1 MHFQK
6 GLPHMEEQK
15 EKKQGH
21 KIKGQKYKSLLVWDI
36 LQKRTD
42 ENHAISLKEIE
53 EHLKMYG
60 ITAERHS
67 IKRDIDD
74 ILLLLNKEFDI
85 DLEEFGVEERALLG
99 YEVEYD
105 GAQRG
110 FKIVR
115 RPYDFEELR
124 LLAECVRASK
134 FISKSQEEHLL
145 AAIEHLCSDYQVEE
159 LQNEVYLVGR
169 NKTTNRHIMAAM
181 LKVNQAIREKK
192 KIAFHYQKYT
202 IQDRTQQVDRRRGA
216 IYKISPYKL
225 IISDGYYYVL
235 AWDSKKNSTITY
247 RLDRMKSVEPIDEP
261 REGEL
266 EFAKINMASYTQQ
279 HFGMFSGNK
288 KYVSI
293 RFTNNL
299 LDTMVDRFGTGS
311 DVSYRPDDKT
321 HFIVSTD
328 IAISDQFFGWIAGF
342 RKMAKIVSPPD
353 VVTDFR
359 KFLYD
364 ISGRYDGE

>member
-1 MHFQK
+1 MV
-6 GLPHMEEQK
+6 EQK

-21 KIKGQKYKSLLVWDI
+21 KGKGQKYKSLLVWDI

-42 ENHAISLKEIE
+42 ESHAISLKEIE

-74 ILLLLNKEFDI
+74 ILLLLNKELDI
-85 DLEEFGVEERALLG
+85 DLDEFGVEDRALLG

-145 AAIEHLCSDYQVEE
+145 AAIEGLCSDYQIEE

-169 NKTTNRHIMAAM
+169 NKTTNKHIMAAM
-181 LKVNQAIREKK
+181 LKINQAIREDR
-192 KIAFHYQKYT
+192 KITFNYQKFT
-202 IQDRTQQVDRRRGA
+202 IQDRTEQVDRRQGA
-216 IYKISPYKL
+216 AYKLSPFKL
-225 IISDGYYYVL
+225 IINDGYYYLL
-235 AWDSKKNSTITY
+235 AWDSKKQSTVTY
-247 RLDRMKSVEPIDEP
+247 RLDRMKGVKILTGEP
-261 REGEL
+261 REGNA
-266 EFAKINMASYTQQ
+266 EFSKINMASYTQQ
-279 HFGMFSGNK
+279 HFGMFSGEK
-288 KYVSI
+288 KRVSL

-311 DVSYRPDDKT
+311 DVSYRPDGDR
-321 HFIVSTD
+321 HFVINTE
-328 IAISDQFFGWIAGF
+328 IAISDQFYGWLAGF
-342 RKMAKIVSPPD
+342 RKMAKIMSPPD
-353 VVTDFR
+353 VVSDFQQ
-359 KFLYD
+359 FLAD
-364 ISGRYDGE
+364 ISGRYETE

>member
-1 MHFQK
+1 
-6 GLPHMEEQK
+6 MEEQK

-21 KIKGQKYKSLLVWDI
+21 KGKGQKYKSLLVWDI

-42 ENHAISLKEIE
+42 DSHAIQLKEIV

-74 ILLLLNKEFDI
+74 ILLLLNKDMDI
-85 DLEEFGVEERALLG
+85 DLDEYGIEERALLG

-105 GAQRG
+105 AAQHG
-110 FKIVR
+110 YKVSR

-145 AAIEHLCSDYQVEE
+145 AAIENLCSDYQIEE

-169 NKTTNRHIMAAM
+169 NKTTNKHIMSTM
-181 LKVNQAIREKK
+181 LTINQAIRQNR
-192 KIAFHYQKYT
+192 KITFRYQKYT
-202 IQDRTQQVDRRRGA
+202 IRDRTQQVDRRGGA
-216 IYKISPYKL
+216 TYKISPFKL
-225 IISDGYYYVL
+225 IINDGYYYVL
-235 AWDSKKNSTITY
+235 AWNSKKNTTITY
-247 RLDRMKSVEPIDEP
+247 RLDRMKGVDIDDEP
-261 REGEL
+261 REGGV
-266 EFAKINMASYTQQ
+266 EFAKINMKAYTQQ
-279 HFGMFSGNK
+279 HFGMFSGEK
-288 KYVSI
+288 KTVSL

-299 LDTMVDRFGTGS
+299 LDTMVDRFGTAS
-311 DVSYRPDDKT
+311 DVFYRPDGDR
-321 HFIVSTD
+321 HFVVTTE
-328 IAISDQFFGWIAGF
+328 IAISDQFYGWLCGF

-353 VVTDFR
+353 VVSDFQN
-359 KFLYD
+359 FLDD
-364 ISGRYDGE
+364 IYGRYEID